1 MFCIFV
7 KEGNAKDDFT
17 INVAKKQEDK
27 YGL

>member
-7 KEGNAKDDFT
+7 KEGKAKNNFN
-17 INVAKKQEDK
+17 IIVAKKQEDK